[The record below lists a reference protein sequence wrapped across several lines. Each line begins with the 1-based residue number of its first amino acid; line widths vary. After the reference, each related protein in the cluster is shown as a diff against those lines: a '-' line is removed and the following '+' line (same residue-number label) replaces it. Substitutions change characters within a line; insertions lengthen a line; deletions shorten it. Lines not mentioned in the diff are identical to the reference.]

1 MKHPDLTAL
10 QEKTTD
16 QKEVHPVVPAHVKKR
31 KTMIIVTIFFS
42 LLTIATFS
50 GIILWQT
57 NYFKAE
63 EQQVTSPAQEQQHPD
78 SIVVEIK
85 K

>member
-31 KTMIIVTIFFS
+31 KTMIIVTIFFFAAHNS
-42 LLTIATFS
+42 NFLRYYFMADKLFQS
-50 GIILWQT
+50 GRTAGDISSAGT
-57 NYFKAE
+57 AA
-63 EQQVTSPAQEQQHPD
+63 S
-78 SIVVEIK
+78 
-85 K
+85 